1 MAVPLHTY
9 ASVPVAAAADEV
21 DRRLRADAHDLVIA
35 ATAAAL
41 AAVEAGAQRCGLRI
55 AEIPMTAGR
64 ASEADEVG
72 SIEVAWAG
80 REDATG
86 WPALTGRVL
95 VVPDGAGFARLLLLS
110 SRSPDAEL
118 LTGRVDRLHRRRLA
132 SVGLRRFLRALAAEL
147 DRPGCAP
154 AGGAIGV
161 PRIDRTPMFVHHLQS
176 LASPCDL
183 AHAHLLTERVRLAER
198 ATKVALE
205 RANDVLT
212 SGRFGS
218 PADPIVG
225 SRPAQLGEPAALW
238 IGWSSHEEA
247 TGWPELDLG
256 LALEPHGAGSRLTV
270 VSRRERRFDL
280 STNRVDK
287 HQRHRVFEQV
297 GRDVAQA
304 VRDEIDGAL
313 VGRGA
318 PRPPLVAAGS

>member
-1 MAVPLHTY
+1 MAVPLHAY
-9 ASVPVAAAADEV
+9 ASVPVAAAAGEV
-21 DRRLRADAHDLVIA
+21 NRRLRSDAHDLVIA

-41 AAVEAGAQRCGLRI
+41 ASVEAGAQRCGLRI
-55 AEIPMTAGR
+55 SEIPMTTGR

-95 VVPDGAGFARLLLLS
+95 VVPEGEGFARLLLLS

-118 LTGRVDRLHRRRLA
+118 LTGRVDGLHRRRLA
-132 SVGLRRFLRALAAEL
+132 SVGLRSFLRALAAEL
-147 DRPGCAP
+147 DRPGRDSV
-154 AGGAIGV
+154 GGAIGV

-183 AHAHLLTERVRLAER
+183 ARTHLLTERVHLAER

-205 RANDVLT
+205 RADDVLT
-212 SGRFGS
+212 SGRFRS
-218 PADPIVG
+218 AADPIVR
-225 SRPAQLGEPAALW
+225 SRAARIGEPAALW
-238 IGWSSHEEA
+238 IGWSSDEEA

-256 LALEPHGAGSRLTV
+256 LALEPYGAGSRLTV
-270 VSRRERRFDL
+270 VSRREPRFDL

-287 HQRHRVFEQV
+287 RQRHRLLEQV
-297 GRDVAQA
+297 GKDVAQA
-304 VRDEIDGAL
+304 LRDEVDGAL
-313 VGRGA
+313 VGGGA
-318 PRPPLVAAGS
+318 PRPPLVAADS